1 MNRMRR
7 GGLEKPDESLRRIFR
22 GGNEQCAWAERKA
35 AGDRRQNGK
44 PHQKGR
50 RRHGKEERKKQRR
63 KLCRKQKQ
71 PRHRASSGRTFGRK
85 PLAGN
90 RRRHLQR
97 SGLGNGSVVGICRRD
112 RKGHVAFVQRQQLPD
127 LTFAGG
133 RRLGSRQTAG
143 DAVEIAFTIRADMG
157 KSPYDAFIFAVMPRA
172 GKGYA
177 VIRWGMD
184 AAWLAAGAL
193 LGGVW
198 GVGTVLALVLIGKMT
213 EGFGKALRRFPQKRL
228 V

>member
-1 MNRMRR
+1 
-7 GGLEKPDESLRRIFR
+7 
-22 GGNEQCAWAERKA
+22 
-35 AGDRRQNGK
+35 
-44 PHQKGR
+44 
-50 RRHGKEERKKQRR
+50 
-63 KLCRKQKQ
+63 
-71 PRHRASSGRTFGRK
+71 
-85 PLAGN
+85 
-90 RRRHLQR
+90 
-97 SGLGNGSVVGICRRD
+97 
-112 RKGHVAFVQRQQLPD
+112 
-127 LTFAGG
+127 
-133 RRLGSRQTAG
+133 
-143 DAVEIAFTIRADMG
+143 
-157 KSPYDAFIFAVMPRA
+157 MPRA